1 MSLQPDTDQQLA
13 KTSGRMAAN
22 GAKLFGVAAV
32 LAVVGA
38 VLLITDASTVAG
50 LFCIGLAMPVTI
62 GALMLGGSGA
72 IGKRA
77 SKQKDFA

>member
-13 KTSGRMAAN
+13 KTSGRLAAN

-32 LAVVGA
+32 LAVVG
-38 VLLITDASTVAG
+38 VILLVTDASVVAG

-77 SKQKDFA
+77 SERKDFA

>member
-13 KTSGRMAAN
+13 KTSGKLAAN
-22 GAKLFGVAAV
+22 GAKLFAVAAV

-38 VLLITDASTVAG
+38 ILLITDASTVAG

-72 IGKRA
+72 VGKRA
-77 SKQKDFA
+77 SQQKDFA